1 MAQLKL
7 HETQAISE
15 LAGLLYGYLP
25 ASAHPLARGTFTLA
39 DAAERH
45 GLLKFWVGGS
55 KLPAL
60 TNLLEDTWGHEP
72 ARFEPLLLTVV
83 QGGIKYRAKGGDPV
97 TRGEIERM
105 NLLLLRLGLKIP
117 DLADARFLESLPG
130 VVPEQTQANRRPYAR
145 VAEQSQL
152 LKLKARFAAL
162 TTATDPQR
170 RGYELQAVLGDLFAL
185 EELAPSDSFRVV
197 GEEIDGSFEFEG
209 NTYLLEA
216 RWRARPATASDLYA
230 FQEKA
235 ERKSR
240 WTRGVFLS
248 VNGFSKEA
256 VEAFS
261 KGKASSIF
269 GMDGRDL
276 AVIMEGVYSLR
287 EALRTKL
294 HALSKV
300 GAFFKPLD

>member
-45 GLLKFWVGGS
+45 GLRNYWVGGS
-55 KLPAL
+55 KFPAL
-60 TNLLEDTWGHEP
+60 VRLLEDAWRFEP
-72 ARFEPLLLTVV
+72 ARFEPLLLTIV
-83 QGGIKYRAKGGDPV
+83 GEGIKYRAKGGRPV
-97 TRGEIERM
+97 TRREIEAM
-105 NLLLLRLGLKIP
+105 NDQLTLLGLRIP
-117 DLADARFLESLPG
+117 DLADARFLESLPHG
-130 VVPEQTQANRRPYAR
+130 GPEQTQADRRPSTP
-145 VAEQSQL
+145 VAGQADL
-152 LKLKARFAAL
+152 LKLKARFVAL
-162 TTATDPQR
+162 TTATDAQQ
-170 RGYELQAVLGDLFAL
+170 RGYELQIVLADLFAL

-230 FQEKA
+230 FQEKV

-248 VNGFSKEA
+248 VNGFSKDA

-261 KGKASSIF
+261 KGKASSIL

-276 AVIMEGVYSLR
+276 AVILEGVYSLR

-294 HALSKV
+294 RALGKL
-300 GAFFKPLD
+300 GAFFRPLD